1 MCEQTDRSCC
11 RACRDNVCLV
21 RSSPISPQRRRVLRF
36 RNDSLQSLKRS
47 RGHFSVTDSGHMQL
61 KSGHQRRWPPPWTPF
76 YDTRKNKKTKKKMKW
91 WQRGNIIS
99 LQVNK
104 NRTKCFT
111 SAPAFWIL
119 AWQYAGSASMLH
131 SSLLQKEDG
140 DLNTGLYCQCQMS
153 PHVVETIQGG
163 VPHLTNHTPC
173 LFSVSSTVERCS
185 TPLRPT
191 AMTPNIP
198 SHGSNDFTLRPI
210 IDKYC

>member
-1 MCEQTDRSCC
+1 
-11 RACRDNVCLV
+11 
-21 RSSPISPQRRRVLRF
+21 
-36 RNDSLQSLKRS
+36 
-47 RGHFSVTDSGHMQL
+47 
-61 KSGHQRRWPPPWTPF
+61 
-76 YDTRKNKKTKKKMKW
+76 MKW

-185 TPLRPT
+185 TPPQTHCDDTQHSLT
-191 AMTPNIP
+191 WLKWLHTPSYHRQILLKMF
-198 SHGSNDFTLRPI
+198 SLFS
-210 IDKYC
+210 